1 MIQGCSIHESSENLV
16 DLEKDAFLLA
26 ARNGR
31 LDALKV
37 LLEYDCD
44 ASKRTLTNRSTA
56 LHLISYDPEIKP
68 KPVIESS
75 VILLLDHGVP
85 LEARNAPGNTPLL
98 SSACNGKIS
107 IAEFLLD
114 NGADIHSTDND
125 GHTALHCA
133 AWNGHYE
140 IGALLISKGANIQ
153 AADNYGNTAL
163 HHAAG
168 KGHYE
173 VVALLISKG
182 ACLETRIKVNPYT
195 PLHCSCLADNGSGE
209 SAKVLLQ
216 AGADKEATLGYSLYG
231 PLHLAAQ
238 SGNLGVVN
246 ELLAFGVEIDAASI
260 SDWRA
265 LHCAKNGGHWRI
277 IEALL
282 AKGADP
288 MLETN
293 RGSRPSQVD
302 FNTDAKIP
310 QGDRQKCLKLL
321 EDAEDVWFKQRR
333 KEKEK
338 RRQARK
344 DQGMGPISRFIA
356 GLND

>member
-1 MIQGCSIHESSENLV
+1 MAQGCSIHESSENIV
-16 DLEKDAFLLA
+16 DLNKDAFLLA
-26 ARNGR
+26 ACNGR
-31 LDALKV
+31 LDVLKV
-37 LLEYDCD
+37 LLEYNCD

-68 KPVIESS
+68 KPVIESL
-75 VILLLDHGVP
+75 VIVLLNHGMS

-98 SSACNGKIS
+98 SSACKGKIS

-140 IGALLISKGANIQ
+140 IGALLISKGANIH

-163 HHAAG
+163 HHAAH
-168 KGHYE
+168 KGHHE

-182 ACLETRIKVNPYT
+182 ARLETRIKENPYT

-209 SAKVLLQ
+209 SAKLLLQ
-216 AGADKEATLGYSLYG
+216 AGADKEAILDYSLYR
-231 PLHLAAQ
+231 PLHIAAQ
-238 SGNLGVVN
+238 SGNLGVVT

-265 LHCAKNGGHWRI
+265 LHCAKNEGHWRI

-282 AKGADP
+282 AEGADP

-293 RGSRPSQVD
+293 RGSRPSEVSW
-302 FNTDAKIP
+302 NTNAKISLE
-310 QGDRQKCLKLL
+310 DKEKCLKLL
-321 EDAEDVWFKQRR
+321 EDG
-333 KEKEK
+333 EKAWIEK
-338 RRQARK
+338 RRQERK
-344 DQGMGPISRFIA
+344 DRGDGRFFRFIA
-356 GLND
+356 RLND